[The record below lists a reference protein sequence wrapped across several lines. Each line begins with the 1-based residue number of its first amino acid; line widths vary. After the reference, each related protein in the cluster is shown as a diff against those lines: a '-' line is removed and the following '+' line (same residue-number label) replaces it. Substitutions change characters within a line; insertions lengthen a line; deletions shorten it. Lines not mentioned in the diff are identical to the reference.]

1 MDLLPIASFKVRDQ
15 FFISPVLA
23 EVSDQREFINFELL
37 VFGGMGIV
45 KSPLLE
51 RDISTDK
58 VYQPAV
64 LLVTVL
70 NYREQVLYNVHEHWL
85 LSIMDVWSR
94 TLYQK
99 REVNALFICNLL

>member
-1 MDLLPIASFKVRDQ
+1 MFWGVTARAGAAVGDVTFGASADRADLLPIAFFKVRDQ

-58 VYQPAV
+58 V
-64 LLVTVL
+64 
-70 NYREQVLYNVHEHWL
+70 
-85 LSIMDVWSR
+85 
-94 TLYQK
+94 
-99 REVNALFICNLL
+99 